1 MAEESLQEKTEEPTP
16 RRREEARKR
25 GQVAKSREVAAVA
38 VLSGGLLALVM
49 GGGYMMG
56 QFFVIYRTFLVFPKE
71 GLNVSSAHGLFLLAV
86 KLGLKALLPLL
97 VILLPVAFLSLY
109 LQIGGV
115 VAWEALLPKA
125 ERIDPVQGFKRLFS
139 LPSLVELLK
148 SILKLV
154 LISWVAYL
162 VVDSEKD
169 KVLLLAR
176 AEVPELGR
184 AIFVLARNL
193 VFKTTLALVAL
204 AILDF
209 LFQRWETERQLRM
222 TKEELKEELKQTEGD
237 PWVKSRIRQ
246 VQRAMAQRR
255 MMAEV
260 PKADVVITNPV
271 HYAVA
276 LKYEMEEMPAP
287 QVIAKGKDHLA
298 RKIKEIAEEAGVP
311 VVENPPLAQALY
323 SQVEIGAYIP
333 AELYQAVAEVL
344 AYVYRLKGKVH

>member
-1 MAEESLQEKTEEPTP
+1 VAEETLQEKTEEPTP

-38 VLSGGLLALVM
+38 VLSGSLLSLVM
-49 GGGYMMG
+49 GGSYMLG
-56 QFFVIYRTFLVFPKE
+56 QLFSLWRVFLGFPE
-71 GLNVSSAHGLFLLAV
+71 RGLDQRSAQGLLELAV
-86 KLGLKALLPLL
+86 KLGLKALLPLWA
-97 VILLPVAFLSLY
+97 ILLPVAFLSFY
-109 LQIGGV
+109 LQTGGLA
-115 VAWEALLPKA
+115 AWETLVPKA
-125 ERIDPVQGFKRLFS
+125 ERIDPIKGFKRLFS

-148 SILKLV
+148 SVLKLL
-154 LISWVAYL
+154 LISYVAYL
-162 VVDSEKD
+162 VVDSEKER
-169 KVLLLAR
+169 VLLLAR

-184 AIFVLARNL
+184 VLFVLARNL
-193 VFKTTLALVAL
+193 FFKTLLALAVL

-237 PWVKSRIRQ
+237 PWVKSKIRQ
-246 VQRAMAQRR
+246 IQRAMAQKR

-276 LKYEMEEMPAP
+276 LKYELKEMPAP
-287 QVIAKGKDHLA
+287 QVLAKGKGHLA
-298 RKIKEIAEEAGVP
+298 QRIKEIAEEAGVP

-323 SQVEIGAYIP
+323 RDVEVGGFIP
-333 AELYQAVAEVL
+333 QELYQAVAEVL
-344 AYVYRLKGKVH
+344 AYVYRLKGKVN